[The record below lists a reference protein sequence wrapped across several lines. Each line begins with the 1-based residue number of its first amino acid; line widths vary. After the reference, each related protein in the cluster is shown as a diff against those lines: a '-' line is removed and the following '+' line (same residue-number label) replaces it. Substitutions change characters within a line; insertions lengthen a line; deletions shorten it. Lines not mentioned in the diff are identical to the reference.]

1 MSRLWLV
8 FGGLIFIASSVLGCE
23 VRPKP
28 VQQAVEYRSGLA
40 CVPTPQVCPWANLD
54 RQARFAALVNCL
66 LAGAT
71 ALQTEESRTADSS
84 ELSIVAPVEPRYGY
98 EHATDLGAERTCPT
112 HETVCQV
119 SSRHERGVTWATCG
133 TESMKDVPLRGGSG
147 VAHAERLTESVVVS
161 GRLTEA
167 TNEFRPPHG
176 LNGPDHFYSFT
187 LSEKTRMESAVAANT
202 SYWSNVAGLV
212 HSPWQPALYLLSA
225 DGTAIKQG
233 QVFRAGIT
241 SFLPANLQPGTYYL
255 VVDSSLGEWSRGDGS
270 YRLYVGFNENLMGT
284 LVPSP

>member
-1 MSRLWLV
+1 MNRLWLV
-8 FGGLIFIASSVLGCE
+8 IGGLIFIVSSVLGCE
-23 VRPKP
+23 VRPRP

-40 CVPTPQVCPWANLD
+40 CVPRPQDCPWANLD

-71 ALQTEESRTADSS
+71 ALRAEEARTADSS

-98 EHATDLGAERTCPT
+98 EYATDLGAGKTCPS
-112 HETVCQV
+112 HETACQV
-119 SSRHERGVTWATCG
+119 ASRHERGLTWATCG
-133 TESMKDVPLRGGSG
+133 TQFAKEVPLRGGNDL
-147 VAHAERLTESVVVS
+147 AHPDRLTESVVVT

-176 LNGPDHFYSFT
+176 LNGPDHFYTFT

-212 HSPWQPALYLLSA
+212 HSPWQPALHLLSA
-225 DGTAIKQG
+225 DGRVIKQG

-241 SFLPANLQPGTYYL
+241 SFLPADLQPGTYYL
-255 VVDSSLGEWSRGDGS
+255 VVDSSMGEWSRGDGF
-270 YRLYVGFNENLMGT
+270 YRLYVGFNEDLMGA
-284 LVPSP
+284 VAPSP